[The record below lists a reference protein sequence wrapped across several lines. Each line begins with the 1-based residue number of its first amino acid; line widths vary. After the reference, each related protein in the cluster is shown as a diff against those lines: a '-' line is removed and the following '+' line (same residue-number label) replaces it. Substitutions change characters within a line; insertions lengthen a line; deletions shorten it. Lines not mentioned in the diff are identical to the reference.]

1 MIGQKCRPEKKIGPC
16 CNLNLKKW
24 KGNGVWRG
32 KEKLNR
38 EEWGG
43 RATWW
48 CTT

>member
-1 MIGQKCRPEKKIGPC
+1 VKGRNPGE
-16 CNLNLKKW
+16 
-24 KGNGVWRG
+24 GNGVWRW